1 MKKKLSAN
9 HGTSDAGG
17 HDLKPKEDK
26 DFAVDIS
33 TQNQGIGNGADS
45 ELGIDEVAAG
55 FQAALDRLVSSRD
68 RGGRNFG
75 GGLGSGDSRGFGKDF
90 ENNPP
95 RRIPPKLYRI
105 GDMVAYSGVSRQ
117 TIHNYTLMG
126 LIRESDWTHGGH
138 RLYAEAAFE
147 RLDRIAE
154 LRGQRRSMDYI
165 RDYLIR
171 RDADAA
177 V

>member
-9 HGTSDAGG
+9 HEASNIGRSES
-17 HDLKPKEDK
+17 KFK
-26 DFAVDIS
+26 DEKNFAVEVG
-33 TQNQGIGNGADS
+33 TQEEGIEYDPGSD
-45 ELGIDEVAAG
+45 LDIDEVAVG
-55 FQAALDRLVSSRD
+55 FQAALDRLVTSRD
-68 RGGRNFG
+68 RSGRNFG
-75 GGLGSGDSRGFGKDF
+75 GGFGSGGSGG
-90 ENNPP
+90 NPQDAP
-95 RRIPPKLYRI
+95 LHRIPPKLYRI

-117 TIHNYTLMG
+117 TIHNYTIMG
-126 LIRESDWTHGGH
+126 LIRESDWTCGGH
-138 RLYAEAAFE
+138 RLYDEGAFE

-171 RDADAA
+171 RDAGES